1 MSDREGIDRDAV
13 DVYEAA
19 VRGTTLPELKAR
31 ALDLAQQFYGPAA
44 RLEILAVEYVGN
56 RVIHDPV
63 ARSRGTVFV
72 RCLNVEEA
80 EASVECVDLEQ
91 LRQDGA

>member
-1 MSDREGIDRDAV
+1 MCDREGIDRDAV

-56 RVIHDPV
+56 RVMDLV